1 MENNLVKKI
10 YILYSKE
17 IYLYIY
23 SICHSKEIA
32 EDLTQE
38 TFVKAILSLAN
49 SHKNMRA
56 WLYIVARNLTYNYLR
71 KHNKEI
77 IKDEIIVEEFNEPVD
92 EIIKNEDKRYLYKT
106 LFKIKSETREI
117 LILKYFNGLSIKEI
131 SSITNLTEQNI
142 KVIIHRGKRKVR
154 KIMEEEGYEI

>member
-77 IKDEIIVEEFNEPVD
+77 IKDEIIVEKFNEPVD

>member
-56 WLYIVARNLTYNYLR
+56 WLYIVARNLTYNHLR

-77 IKDEIIVEEFNEPVD
+77 IKDEIIVEKFNEPMD

>member
-1 MENNLVKKI
+1 MEKNLVKKI
-10 YILYSKE
+10 YMLYSKE

-23 SICHSKEIA
+23 SICHCKEIA

-49 SHKNMRA
+49 SHENMRA
-56 WLYIVARNLTYNYLR
+56 WLYIVARNLTYNHLR

-77 IKDEIIVEEFNEPVD
+77 IKDEIIVEDFIEPMD

-106 LFKIKSETREI
+106 LFKIKSQTREI

-131 SSITNLTEQNI
+131 SNITSLTEQNI
-142 KVIIHRGKRKVR
+142 KVIIHRGKRKIR

>member
-56 WLYIVARNLTYNYLR
+56 WLYIVARNLTYNHLR

-77 IKDEIIVEEFNEPVD
+77 IKDEIIVEKFNEPVD